1 MSGLLPIGYFFKH
14 KSSTSGK
21 VLENNSPTGKV
32 NKLHYLIIGGIPF
45 FYFNILGHYYPIF
58 LSRYVIFAFVLSL
71 FLWSLFWYILYIIEF
86 YIILVHALD
95 PNYMKLSPKYP
106 SFIQKWYEDLVFIST
121 IRSEAWVVRTKLR
134 FLFIYTIMLISYI
147 IFYLVLFYFL
157 FN

>member
-1 MSGLLPIGYFFKH
+1 MRKGINHFLKELGILLFFAF
-14 KSSTSGK
+14 
-21 VLENNSPTGKV
+21 PW
-32 NKLHYLIIGGIPF
+32 
-45 FYFNILGHYYPIF
+45 FYANILGYYYPV
-58 LSRYVIFAFVLSL
+58 LMHRYAVIVFFIITFSILL
-71 FLWSLFWYILYIIEF
+71 CLYISFWVDF
-86 YIILVHALD
+86 YIILVNSID

-134 FLFIYTIMLISYI
+134 SLFIYTIMLISYI

>member
-1 MSGLLPIGYFFKH
+1 MRKGINHFLKELGILLFFAF
-14 KSSTSGK
+14 
-21 VLENNSPTGKV
+21 PW
-32 NKLHYLIIGGIPF
+32 
-45 FYFNILGHYYPIF
+45 FYANILGYYYPVLMHRYAIIIF
-58 LSRYVIFAFVLSL
+58 FIITFSILLC
-71 FLWSLFWYILYIIEF
+71 LYISFWVDF
-86 YIILVHALD
+86 YIILVNSID

-134 FLFIYTIMLISYI
+134 SLFIYTIMLISYI

>member
-1 MSGLLPIGYFFKH
+1 MRKGINHFLKELGILLFFAF
-14 KSSTSGK
+14 
-21 VLENNSPTGKV
+21 PW
-32 NKLHYLIIGGIPF
+32 
-45 FYFNILGHYYPIF
+45 FYANILGYYYPVLMHRYAVIIF
-58 LSRYVIFAFVLSL
+58 FIITFSILLC
-71 FLWSLFWYILYIIEF
+71 LYISFWVDF
-86 YIILVHALD
+86 YIILVNSID

-134 FLFIYTIMLISYI
+134 SLFIYTIMLISYI

>member
-1 MSGLLPIGYFFKH
+1 MRQGINHFLKELGIFLFFAF
-14 KSSTSGK
+14 
-21 VLENNSPTGKV
+21 PW
-32 NKLHYLIIGGIPF
+32 
-45 FYFNILGHYYPIF
+45 FYANILGYYYPV
-58 LSRYVIFAFVLSL
+58 LMHRYAVIVFFIITFSILL
-71 FLWSLFWYILYIIEF
+71 CLYISFWVDF
-86 YIILVHALD
+86 YIILVNSID

-134 FLFIYTIMLISYI
+134 SLFIYTIMLIFYI

>member
-1 MSGLLPIGYFFKH
+1 MRKGINHFLKELGILLFFAF
-14 KSSTSGK
+14 
-21 VLENNSPTGKV
+21 PW
-32 NKLHYLIIGGIPF
+32 
-45 FYFNILGHYYPIF
+45 FYANILGYYYPV
-58 LSRYVIFAFVLSL
+58 LMHRYTVIVFFIITFSILL
-71 FLWSLFWYILYIIEF
+71 CLYISFWVDF
-86 YIILVHALD
+86 YIILVNSID

>member
-1 MSGLLPIGYFFKH
+1 MRKGINHFLKELGILLFFA
-14 KSSTSGK
+14 
-21 VLENNSPTGKV
+21 
-32 NKLHYLIIGGIPF
+32 F
-45 FYFNILGHYYPIF
+45 RWFYANILGYYYPV
-58 LSRYVIFAFVLSL
+58 LMHRYAVIVFFIITFSILL
-71 FLWSLFWYILYIIEF
+71 CLYISFWVDF
-86 YIILVHALD
+86 YIILVNSID

-106 SFIQKWYEDLVFIST
+106 SFIQKWYDDLVFIST

>member
-1 MSGLLPIGYFFKH
+1 MRKGINHFLKELGILLFFAF
-14 KSSTSGK
+14 
-21 VLENNSPTGKV
+21 PW
-32 NKLHYLIIGGIPF
+32 
-45 FYFNILGHYYPIF
+45 FYANILGYYYPV
-58 LSRYVIFAFVLSL
+58 LMHRYTVIVFFIITFSILL
-71 FLWSLFWYILYIIEF
+71 CLYISFWVDF
-86 YIILVHALD
+86 YIILVNSID

-134 FLFIYTIMLISYI
+134 SLFIYTIMLISYI

>member
-1 MSGLLPIGYFFKH
+1 MRKGINHFLKELGILLFFAF
-14 KSSTSGK
+14 
-21 VLENNSPTGKV
+21 PW
-32 NKLHYLIIGGIPF
+32 
-45 FYFNILGHYYPIF
+45 FYANILGYYYPV
-58 LSRYVIFAFVLSL
+58 LMHRYAVIVFFIITFSILL
-71 FLWSLFWYILYIIEF
+71 CLYISFWVDF
-86 YIILVHALD
+86 YIILVNSID

-134 FLFIYTIMLISYI
+134 SLFIYSIMLISYI

>member
-1 MSGLLPIGYFFKH
+1 MRKGINHFLKELGILLFFAF
-14 KSSTSGK
+14 
-21 VLENNSPTGKV
+21 PW
-32 NKLHYLIIGGIPF
+32 
-45 FYFNILGHYYPIF
+45 FYANILGYYYPV
-58 LSRYVIFAFVLSL
+58 LMHRYAVIVFFIITFSILL
-71 FLWSLFWYILYIIEF
+71 CLYISFWVDF
-86 YIILVHALD
+86 YIILVNSID

-134 FLFIYTIMLISYI
+134 SLFIYTIMLIFYI

>member
-1 MSGLLPIGYFFKH
+1 MRKGINHFLKELGILLFFAF
-14 KSSTSGK
+14 
-21 VLENNSPTGKV
+21 PW
-32 NKLHYLIIGGIPF
+32 
-45 FYFNILGHYYPIF
+45 FYANILGYYYPV
-58 LSRYVIFAFVLSL
+58 LMHRYTVIVFFIITFSILL
-71 FLWSLFWYILYIIEF
+71 CLYISFWVDF
-86 YIILVHALD
+86 YIILVNSID

-134 FLFIYTIMLISYI
+134 SLFIYTIMLIFYI

>member
-1 MSGLLPIGYFFKH
+1 MRKGINHFLKELGILLFFAF
-14 KSSTSGK
+14 
-21 VLENNSPTGKV
+21 PW
-32 NKLHYLIIGGIPF
+32 
-45 FYFNILGHYYPIF
+45 FYANILGYYYPVLMHRYAVIIF
-58 LSRYVIFAFVLSL
+58 FIITFSILLC
-71 FLWSLFWYILYIIEF
+71 LYISFWVDF
-86 YIILVHALD
+86 YIILVNSID

>member
-1 MSGLLPIGYFFKH
+1 MRKGINHFLKELGILLFFAF
-14 KSSTSGK
+14 
-21 VLENNSPTGKV
+21 PW
-32 NKLHYLIIGGIPF
+32 
-45 FYFNILGHYYPIF
+45 FYANILGYYYPVLMHRYAIIIF
-58 LSRYVIFAFVLSL
+58 FIITFSILLC
-71 FLWSLFWYILYIIEF
+71 LYISFWVDF
-86 YIILVHALD
+86 YIILVNSID

>member
-1 MSGLLPIGYFFKH
+1 MRQGINHFLKELGILLFFAF
-14 KSSTSGK
+14 SW
-21 VLENNSPTGKV
+21 
-32 NKLHYLIIGGIPF
+32 
-45 FYFNILGHYYPIF
+45 FYANILGYYYPV
-58 LSRYVIFAFVLSL
+58 LMHRYAVIVFFIITFSILL
-71 FLWSLFWYILYIIEF
+71 CLYISFWVDF
-86 YIILVHALD
+86 YIILVNSID

-134 FLFIYTIMLISYI
+134 SLFIYTIMLISYI